1 MTNAPARPWHERDIA
16 LPTFIKPLYFDY
28 NATTPV
34 LEPVFT
40 AMAPYLNEHFGNPG
54 SDHAWGLAAARAVDS
69 GRQSLASLIGCSPN
83 ELYYTSC
90 ATESI
95 NIVLQ
100 SVMAE
105 GGHLVTTAV
114 EHPATLQTAKAL
126 ESRGVSVSLAP
137 VDDQGLVSLEA
148 VKATCTPETKLISV
162 MLANNEVGTLQPV
175 AEIAAWARSRGI
187 LMHTDA
193 AQAVA
198 KIPVDVKYLGVDFM
212 TIAGHKIYAPKGIGA
227 LYVRSGVELAPL
239 TYGGG
244 QERGLRPGTENV
256 PYIVA
261 LGAAAEMALADLETE
276 AQRQRDLGQRLLAGI
291 DGLGKPYL
299 LHAADAPRLPT
310 TMSIGFGGL
319 LVGDILSGLVGEDV
333 GVSAGAACHG
343 DHAEPSHVLKAMNVP
358 QDFAQGTLRIS
369 WGRPTTAEDVD
380 EFVLRLG
387 RVLSSL

>member
-1 MTNAPARPWHERDIA
+1 MPNQ
-16 LPTFIKPLYFDY
+16 IKPLYFDY

-34 LEPVFT
+34 LDPVFQ
-40 AMAPYLNEHFGNPG
+40 AMAPYLKEHYGNPG
-54 SDHAWGLAAARAVDS
+54 SDHAWGLAAARAVDK
-69 GRQSLASLIGCSPN
+69 GRQSLAALVGCQAD

-100 SVMAE
+100 SVMAG
-105 GGHLVTTAV
+105 GGHLVTTAI

-126 ESRGVSVSLAP
+126 EGRGVTVSLAP
-137 VDDQGLVSLEA
+137 VDSQGLVSLDA
-148 VKATCTPETKLISV
+148 IKAACTPETKLISV
-162 MLANNEVGTLQPV
+162 MLANNEVGTIEPL
-175 AEIAAWARSRGI
+175 AEIAAWARDKGI
-187 LMHTDA
+187 LVHTDA

-198 KIPVDVKYLGVDFM
+198 KIPVDVKELGVDFM

-261 LGAAAEMALADLETE
+261 LGAAAEMALADLDAE
-276 AQRQRDLGQRLLAGI
+276 AARQRDLGKRLLKGI
-291 DGLGKPYL
+291 DGLGRPFL

-358 QDFAQGTLRIS
+358 QDFAQGTVRIS

-380 EFVLRLG
+380 EFVRRLG
-387 RVLSSL
+387 RVLSAL

>member
-1 MTNAPARPWHERDIA
+1 MPHH
-16 LPTFIKPLYFDY
+16 LKPLYFDY
-28 NATTPV
+28 NATTPI
-34 LEPVFT
+34 LEPVFL
-40 AMAPYLNEHFGNPG
+40 AMAPYLKEHFGNPG
-54 SDHAWGLAAARAVDS
+54 SDHAWGLAAARAVDK
-69 GRQSLASLIGCSPN
+69 GRQSLADLVSCAPD

-100 SVMAE
+100 SVMAG
-105 GGHLVTTAV
+105 GGHLVTTAI

-126 ESRGVSVSLAP
+126 EGRGVSISLAP
-137 VDDQGLVSLEA
+137 VDDQGVVALDA
-148 VKATCTPETKLISV
+148 IKQACTAETKLISV
-162 MLANNEVGTLQPV
+162 MRANNEVGTLQPV
-175 AEIAAWARSRGI
+175 AEIAAWARDKGI
-187 LMHTDA
+187 LVHTDA

-198 KIPVDVKYLGVDFM
+198 KIPVDVQQLGVDFM

-227 LYVRSGVELAPL
+227 LYVRSGVKLAPL

-261 LGAAAEMALADLETE
+261 LGAAADMAIADLNAE
-276 AQRQRDLGQRLLAGI
+276 AARQRDLGNRLLRGI
-291 DGLGKPYL
+291 DGLGRPYQ

-343 DHAEPSHVLKAMNVP
+343 DHAEPSHVLKAMAAP
-358 QDFAQGTLRIS
+358 REFAQGTVRIS
-369 WGRPTTAEDVD
+369 WGRPTSTADVD
-380 EFVLRLG
+380 EFVQRLS
-387 RVLSSL
+387 RVLDTL